1 MNQTIQPSADIL
13 RVQSQKLTQS
23 KLFQKFLLEESS
35 KPSPKPSPFKL
46 KISPFKPE
54 NFPTPREHSI
64 ESSRLYSEHSEIQ
77 GFSQHIFASSP
88 DKHFTPYQDYQ
99 EYMTFSNDPYKD
111 PPPYNNPSST
121 NSELE
126 KLKQEFIQVLND
138 KDQEMNKLKKDL
150 ESSRLDVIE
159 LEDRLRESNSQE
171 CYELERKISSLVEQN
186 QKLLEFN
193 RNTSIEAKNRANE
206 VESELRL
213 VKQRNEELI
222 RDYLREKEKND
233 MLEVRISTLKERASV
248 LDSTNQQM
256 QDRIILLE
264 RELDS
269 CHRDTPMTKKR
280 TEGNVFI
287 DVSPNTTRNFYEEYR
302 GNRPPPEEPLV
313 NRPRNVSAQEQHWPR
328 ATNDRSPLQ
337 RQSLEQKLDS
347 LVQDKQRLEKEF
359 SKLPDVCKN
368 VATKR
373 RKEELE
379 LELEI
384 IDTNIHNVKSKI
396 RNRIRQLN

>member
-1 MNQTIQPSADIL
+1 MNKAIELSPEFVRL
-13 RVQSQKLTQS
+13 QSQKLTQS
-23 KLFQKFLLEESS
+23 KLFKKFLLEESS
-35 KPSPKPSPFKL
+35 KPSPKTSPLKL
-46 KISPFKPE
+46 KLSPQKAE
-54 NFPTPREHSI
+54 NFPTPRDLSV

-88 DKHFTPYQDYQ
+88 DKHYNHYQDYPV
-99 EYMTFSNDPYKD
+99 YMTFSGDPYKE
-111 PPPYNNPSST
+111 PHT
-121 NSELE
+121 ENSNIEFE
-126 KLKQEFIQVLND
+126 KLKQEFIQVLNE
-138 KDQEMNKLKKDL
+138 KDQEINKLKKEL
-150 ESSRLDVIE
+150 ESARLDVIE
-159 LEDRLRESNSQE
+159 LEDKVRGSNSQE
-171 CYELERKISSLVEQN
+171 CFELEQRIASLVEQN
-186 QKLLEFN
+186 QKLLDFN
-193 RNTSIEAKNRANE
+193 RNSSVEAKNRMNE
-206 VESELRL
+206 LDSEMRL

-233 MLEVRISTLKERASV
+233 MLEVRISTIKERAAV
-248 LDSTNQQM
+248 LDNTNQQM
-256 QDRIILLE
+256 QDRIISLE

-269 CHRDTPMTKKR
+269 FNQNQPVHKKR
-280 TEGNVFI
+280 IDSNVYI

-302 GNRPPPEEPLV
+302 SARPPDDNFVP
-313 NRPRNVSAQEQHWPR
+313 RPRNVSNQEHHWPR
-328 ATNDRSPLQ
+328 NTPDRSPLQ

-347 LVQDKQRLEKEF
+347 LMQDKQRLEKEF

-368 VATKR
+368 VASKR